1 MDDYKSSVGK
11 SLLKILMFN
20 MYSDS
25 KTIYREYVQNAL
37 DSISSAV
44 HQGILAKMKD
54 GHIAISILQSKRTII
69 IEDNGKGIPMVD
81 VAPTLLNIADSNK
94 DGITTAG
101 QFGIGRL
108 VGAGYCRKLIF
119 ETSALHE
126 VKKSIIEIDVNLV
139 DDMLRDAE
147 IQLSANE
154 VMDTVSSLSTQDE
167 DAEAHYF
174 RVILSGIKDSYSELL
189 DEDKVV
195 DYLQE
200 VAPIDFGLAFKNRF
214 ISSLSEGDKHYFD
227 AIPHVRISVNQKTD
241 IRKRYGLK
249 VEGTGD
255 TIEGLE
261 VFTIDDPEFGSLAW
275 GWFAVTKY
283 SIQIPVSDTN
293 RGIRLRKHNIQ
304 IGNSKVL
311 TDLFK
316 EPRGNYYFYGE
327 VHITNNELEPDSGRS
342 GLAPSV
348 ESDRLKALLS
358 KYFIDLSTLYTLA
371 NKAKNAVKVISDL
384 SQKVDKPGYGEEDKD
399 TFLNNLEAKR
409 SEFDK
414 IEKKAET
421 DQCVSKVIKLYKESL
436 EEIAP
441 PKYKR
446 PEEQESS
453 PKGGDKHPSQ
463 TSNPSEQEKKNSIPA
478 QESSG
483 DGQPSQ
489 SENNHPTTDV
499 GNNPLLGG
507 TPPPTPVIKDIFAPL
522 KGVLSDKEAFVV
534 RRVFKSLSD
543 NCPSQNK
550 KLIVELKVMVIK
562 DLTRN

>member
-1 MDDYKSSVGK
+1 MDDYKSTVGK

-37 DSISSAV
+37 DSISAAV
-44 HQGILAKMKD
+44 QQGVLTKMKD
-54 GHIAISILQSKRTII
+54 GHIAISILQNKRTII
-69 IEDNGKGIPMVD
+69 IEDNGKGIPKEE
-81 VAPTLLNIADSNK
+81 VARTLLNIADSNK

-126 VKKSIIEIDVNLV
+126 DKKTIIDIDVNLV
-139 DDMLRDAE
+139 DDILRDAD

-154 VMDTVSSLSTQDE
+154 VMDTVSSRRFEDE
-167 DAEAHYF
+167 DPEAHFF

-189 DEDKVV
+189 DENIVV

-200 VAPIDFGLAFKNRF
+200 VAPIDFGLPFKNRF
-214 ISSLSEGDKHYFD
+214 IASLSEEKKRLFD
-227 AIPHVRISVNQKTD
+227 LIPNVRISVNQKTD
-241 IRKRYGLK
+241 IRKRYGLR

-255 TIEGLE
+255 NIEGLE
-261 VFTIDDPEFGSLAW
+261 VFTISDTDFGDLAW

-283 SIQIPVSDTN
+283 SIQIPVSDKN
-293 RGIRLRKHNIQ
+293 RGLRLRKHNIQ
-304 IGNSKVL
+304 IGDSKVL

-358 KYFIDLSTLYTLA
+358 KCFSDLSTLYTLA
-371 NKAKNAVKVISDL
+371 NKAKNAVKAISEL
-384 SQKVDKPGYGEEDKD
+384 SQKVDKPGFEEEEKD

-414 IEKKAET
+414 IEKKAEA
-421 DQCVSKVIKLYKESL
+421 DQCISKVIQLYKESL
-436 EEIAP
+436 EDIAP

-446 PEEQESS
+446 KEEKDIPQKEEDKLSSQSTKLNEQEQENRVQVQDS
-453 PKGGDKHPSQ
+453 PKEDS
-463 TSNPSEQEKKNSIPA
+463 
-478 QESSG
+478 
-483 DGQPSQ
+483 SQ
-489 SENNHPTTDV
+489 SEEDHSFSGKGDDSAQ
-499 GNNPLLGG
+499 GESIAQA
-507 TPPPTPVIKDIFAPL
+507 PVLKDIFAPL

-543 NCPSQNK
+543 NCPTQNK
-550 KLIVELKVMVIK
+550 KLIEELKVMVIK